1 MNAAPRGFWGMASTR
16 QELPGGFKIERVA
29 VEVQGFSARGAPGP
43 NGSGIHRV
51 SRFAQFTINS

>member
-1 MNAAPRGFWGMASTR
+1 MSSTR